1 MSENKLTFLCAC
13 EHLNST
19 FSLPIETMSTKQVS
33 DRLEMK
39 CDMGLDPDSQRTTF
53 LPSVRFVLS
62 SVPGPAGRA
71 VQTVARMIEFLGT
84 SEPLSFSVQ
93 RGLVRRGL
101 DGRGEHA

>member
-13 EHLNST
+13 EHLNLT
-19 FSLPIETMSTKQVS
+19 FFFTVEIVRARQVS

-84 SEPLSFSVQ
+84 SEPLSFSIQ

>member
-13 EHLNST
+13 EHHNST
-19 FSLPIETMSTKQVS
+19 FSLTVEMMKAKQVS
-33 DRLEMK
+33 DRHEMK